1 MSLTSFCGYEGAG
14 CFSRAFSV
22 NGRADYDAEVIKE
35 KRLVYDL
42 TVLEPLRA
50 KIMEPLN
57 QLFKAGPQSGTAL
70 LEKFMAFLEAIDLP
84 KNMEKMSRN
93 LSEVEQEKK
102 SRSGKVLPIF
112 LRIFIRFS
120 ERKVENG

>member
-84 KNMEKMSRN
+84 KNMEKC
-93 LSEVEQEKK
+93 LE
-102 SRSGKVLPIF
+102 I
-112 LRIFIRFS
+112 
-120 ERKVENG
+120 

>member
-1 MSLTSFCGYEGAG
+1 ET
-14 CFSRAFSV
+14 V
-22 NGRADYDAEVIKE
+22 KE

-42 TVLEPLRA
+42 NVLEPLRA

-70 LEKFMAFLEAIDLP
+70 LEKFMAFLEAIELP

-93 LSEVEQEKK
+93 LSEVEQEKEEQVWK
-102 SRSGKVLPIF
+102 SFTHILENFHQIFGK
-112 LRIFIRFS
+112 
-120 ERKVENG
+120 E